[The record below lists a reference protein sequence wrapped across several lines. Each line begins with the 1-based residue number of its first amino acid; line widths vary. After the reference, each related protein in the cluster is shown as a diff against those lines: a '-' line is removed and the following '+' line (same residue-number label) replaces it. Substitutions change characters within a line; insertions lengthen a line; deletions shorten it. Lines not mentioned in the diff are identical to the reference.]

1 MDSSMGMVSSNG
13 FISAIQH
20 SPSWIIVGVVLIV
33 LLSAVA
39 VFLYLKRRSTDLL
52 QATYS
57 IQQLQQDIETLHVKE
72 ISLNERLAKSNKL
85 NAQYGVLH
93 QRWKS
98 DKQELNVS
106 RQQLGAAQVQVA
118 SLSTRLEEQDK
129 NNTEN
134 ISLLNKTGETLKGE
148 FKSLA
153 AEVMQTHGE
162 TFEKANSEKLAQVLQ
177 PLKEHIGR
185 FETEL
190 RSVHESAL
198 KDRAGLST
206 EIKRLTEQS
215 LQVSKEAEN
224 LSKALKSDSQKQGA
238 WGEMILASILERSGL
253 REGKEYQTQV
263 HHKNEKGQSIRP
275 DVVVNLPGKRRLVID
290 SKVSLVAYEKS
301 VNAENDK
308 DRDAALKAHVNSVKT
323 HIDTLSAKKY
333 QQIDDG
339 AVDYVI
345 MFMPIESAFSEALST
360 RQDLALYATEKNVAI
375 ASPTNLMLA
384 LKTIENLWS
393 VEKRNKNALDI
404 AKRAG
409 YLYDKFHGFMEDMDK
424 IGDQLNRT
432 KTIHSAALSKLTSGR
447 GNLVSQVEKLK
458 ALGAR
463 TSKKLEIDHDT
474 SFDKPNS
481 LDNHDVIDDGILI
494 LTGHGD

>member
-1 MDSSMGMVSSNG
+1 MDSSVGMSSSNG

-20 SPSWIIVGVVLIV
+20 NPSWIIFGIV
-33 LLSAVA
+33 LVILLSIAA
-39 VFLYLKRRSTDLL
+39 VFLFLKRRSNDLL
-52 QATYS
+52 QATHS
-57 IQQLQQDIETLHVKE
+57 IQELQQDIEAQSAKE
-72 ISLNERLAKSNKL
+72 VSLNGQLTKSNNL
-85 NAQYGVLH
+85 NIQYRTLH
-93 QRWKS
+93 QRWKN
-98 DKQELNVS
+98 DQQELNDS
-106 RQQLGAAQVQVA
+106 RKQLGYAQVQVA
-118 SLSTRLEEQDK
+118 SLTTRLEEQDK

-162 TFEKANSEKLAQVLQ
+162 SFEKANSEKLAQVLQ

-190 RSVHESAL
+190 RSVHQSAL
-198 KDRAGLST
+198 KDRAELAT
-206 EIKRLTEQS
+206 EIKSLTEQS

-290 SKVSLVAYEKS
+290 SKVSLVAYERS
-301 VNAENDK
+301 VNAENETA
-308 DRDAALKAHVNSVKT
+308 RDAALKAHVNSVKT

-339 AVDYVI
+339 AIDYVI

-393 VEKRNKNALDI
+393 VEKRNKNALNI

-424 IGDQLNRT
+424 IGEQLDRT

-463 TSKKLEIDHDT
+463 TSKKLD
-474 SFDKPNS
+474 
-481 LDNHDVIDDGILI
+481 IDDDDNLDIVDDSILI
-494 LTGHGD
+494 MIGHED